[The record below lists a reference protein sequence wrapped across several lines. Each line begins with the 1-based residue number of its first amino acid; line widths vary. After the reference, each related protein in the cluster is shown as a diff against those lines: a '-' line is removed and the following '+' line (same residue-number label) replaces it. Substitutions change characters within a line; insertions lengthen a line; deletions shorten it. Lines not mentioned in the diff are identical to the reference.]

1 VFKHL
6 LVPLDGSSLAE
17 AALAPAA
24 FLAAKAGAK
33 VTLLHVIERG
43 APPTVHGARHLTA
56 APDAEQ
62 YLAEVAQS
70 GLPAGLTVVRH
81 VHTEETRDLPRALVE
96 HAEELAP
103 DLIVMCA
110 HGRGGVRDLL
120 FGGIAQRV
128 VARGATP
135 VLLVRPPATG
145 EPPALPFRKLLVPDD
160 ATEGHEPGMDVCA
173 TVAALCGAPIHLV
186 MVVETLKTLS
196 GPQAVTGALLPAA
209 TRALLDM
216 AESAA
221 KPHLLEHVRRLQ
233 GLGLAVTSE
242 VRRGEPV
249 EALAAVA
256 RETSAD
262 LLVLRTHGKAG
273 TDAFWSGSLA
283 PRLASQLKLPLL
295 LVPVK

>member
-24 FLAAKAGAK
+24 FLADKAGAK

-43 APPTVHGARHLTA
+43 APPTVHGARHLTTV
-56 APDAEQ
+56 PDAEQ
-62 YLAEVAQS
+62 YLGEVARS
-70 GLPAGLTVVRH
+70 RLPAGLTIVRH
-81 VHTEETRDLPRALVE
+81 VHTEETRDLPRELVR
-96 HAEELAP
+96 HAAELAP

-110 HGRGGVRDLL
+110 HGHGGVRDFL

-135 VLLVRPPATG
+135 VLLVRSSAPG
-145 EPPALPFRKLLVPDD
+145 DPPALPFRKLLVPDD

-186 MVVETLKTLS
+186 MVVETLQTLS

-216 AESAA
+216 AENAA

-233 GLGLAVTSE
+233 GLGLAVTAE

-249 EALAAVA
+249 AALAAVA